1 VRQLRL
7 FFLVGLLLSQGAA
20 ADVLVPVTATNLGPW
35 RFGPLLSPCGNGFAG
50 TTSFVSGPGIPPL
63 GSGSLQID
71 IPPDSPL
78 SIFFGSALDGALL
91 TSLTELRYSTFVAI
105 STPSAVAPRLVL
117 TIETLPNSFDQIE
130 FQPQLQGVVA
140 IGAWQS
146 WNALAGNWKALFGPP
161 QPPFTL
167 AAYAAAHPGA
177 HLAAGAFG
185 PGMAIVSGCD
195 GNRMRANVDDLRIA
209 TGGPSTI
216 FDFEVFPT
224 IPALDP
230 WAVALLAAALLIVGV
245 HKLS

>member
-1 VRQLRL
+1 M
-7 FFLVGLLLSQGAA
+7 
-20 ADVLVPVTATNLGPW
+20 LVPVTATNLGPW
-35 RFGPLLSPCGNGFAG
+35 KFGPLLSPCGNGVSGAV
-50 TTSFVSGPGIPPL
+50 SFVSGPGIPPL

-71 IPPDSPL
+71 IPPDSP
-78 SIFFGSALDGALL
+78 SAIFFGSALDGKPL

-117 TIETLPNSFDQIE
+117 TIETLPDSFDQIE

-140 IGAWQS
+140 IGAWQT
-146 WNALAGNWKALFGPP
+146 WNALGGNWRSLFAVNPP
-161 QPPFTL
+161 LVTL
-167 AAYAAAHPGA
+167 AGYAAAHPGA
-177 HLAAGAFG
+177 HLAGTFG
-185 PGMAIVSGCD
+185 PAMAIVSGCD
-195 GNRMRANVDDLRIA
+195 GKRMRASVDDFRVA

-224 IPALDP
+224 IPALEP